1 MIGGIVMEQTTVF
14 ELVMKLYEQRK
25 FAELKLIMNEMNPA
39 DIANILE
46 LTDGADTIAMFR
58 LLPKELAA
66 ETFAY
71 IEPEQQ
77 EQLITSF
84 SDNELRAMINELF
97 LDDTVAIID
106 EMPASVV
113 NRILKN
119 TDQKTRAQINEL
131 LAYPDDSAGSI
142 MTPEYVY
149 LNRSITV
156 SEAFERIRRVGLN
169 KETVYTCYVTE
180 ARKLVGVVSLLE
192 LLTAEPDTVIEE
204 IMDTNVISVN
214 TKDDKELAADAL
226 AKYDLLA
233 IPVVDTEGR
242 IVGIVT
248 VDDAIDVITEETTED
263 IEKMAAIAPTDKSYF
278 RTGIFETF
286 LKRIPWLMLLMLS
299 ATFTGMII
307 TGFEEKLAACV
318 VLTSFIPMLM
328 GTGGNAGGQASATII
343 RGLSLGDIELRD
355 VFKTI
360 WKEIRVALI
369 CGVALAAV
377 NFVKMMLI
385 DRLLLQN
392 PEVTVMVAAVVCL
405 TLLVTVLVAKII
417 GCVLPILA
425 KALKLDP
432 AVMASPF
439 ITTIVDAVSLLTY
452 FVIATSLLK
461 I

>member
-1 MIGGIVMEQTTVF
+1 MEQTTVF

-156 SEAFERIRRVGLN
+156 GEAFERIRRVGLN

>member
-1 MIGGIVMEQTTVF
+1 MEQTTVF

-46 LTDGADTIAMFR
+46 LTEGADTLAMFR

-84 SDNELRAMINELF
+84 SDNELRAMIGELF

-119 TDQKTRAQINEL
+119 ADPRTRAQINEL

-149 LNRSITV
+149 LNRNITV

-169 KETVYTCYVTE
+169 KETIYTCYVTE

-192 LLTAEPDTVIEE
+192 LLTAEPETIIDE
-204 IMDTNVISVN
+204 IMEANVISVS
-214 TKDDKELAADAL
+214 TKDDKEVVADTL

-233 IPVVDTEGR
+233 IPVVDAEGR

-278 RTGIFETF
+278 RTGVFETF
-286 LKRIPWLMLLMLS
+286 FKRIPWLMLLMLS

-360 WKEIRVALI
+360 WKEIRVAVI
-369 CGVALAAV
+369 CGIALAVV
-377 NFVKMMLI
+377 NFVKMILI
-385 DRLLLQN
+385 DRLLLNN
-392 PEVTVMVAAVVCL
+392 PEVTVMVAAVVCI
-405 TLLVTVLVAKII
+405 TLVITVLVAKII
-417 GCVLPILA
+417 GCALPILA
-425 KALKLDP
+425 KALRLDP

-439 ITTIVDAVSLLTY
+439 ITTVVDAVSLLTY
-452 FVIATSLLK
+452 FVVAASLLN

>member
-1 MIGGIVMEQTTVF
+1 MEQTTVF

-156 SEAFERIRRVGLN
+156 GEAFERIRRVGLN

-452 FVIATSLLK
+452 FMIATSLLK

>member
-1 MIGGIVMEQTTVF
+1 MEQTTVF

-46 LTDGADTIAMFR
+46 LTQGADTIAMFR

-119 TDQKTRAQINEL
+119 ADQRTRAQINEL

-156 SEAFERIRRVGLN
+156 GEAFERIRRVGLN

-214 TKDDKELAADAL
+214 TKDDKEIVAETL

-233 IPVVDTEGR
+233 IPVVDAEGR

-278 RTGIFETF
+278 RTGVFETF
-286 LKRIPWLMLLMLS
+286 FKRIPWLMLLMLS

-343 RGLSLGDIELRD
+343 RGLSLGDIELKD
-355 VFKTI
+355 VLKTI
-360 WKEIRVALI
+360 WKEIRVAVI
-369 CGVALAAV
+369 CGAALAVV
-377 NFVKMMLI
+377 NFVKMMLV

-405 TLLVTVLVAKII
+405 TLMITVLVAKII
-417 GCVLPILA
+417 GCALPILA

-439 ITTIVDAVSLLTY
+439 ITTVVDAVSLLTY
-452 FVIATSLLK
+452 FVIASAMLN

>member
-1 MIGGIVMEQTTVF
+1 MEQTTVF

-385 DRLLLQN
+385 DRLLLNN

-452 FVIATSLLK
+452 FMIATSLLK

>member
-1 MIGGIVMEQTTVF
+1 MEQTTVF

-46 LTDGADTIAMFR
+46 LTQGADTIAMFR

-84 SDNELRAMINELF
+84 SDNELRAMIGELF

-119 TDQKTRAQINEL
+119 ADPRTRAQINEL

-149 LNRSITV
+149 LTRNITV

-169 KETVYTCYVTE
+169 KETIYTCYVTE

-192 LLTAEPDTVIEE
+192 LLTAEPETIIDD
-204 IMDTNVISVN
+204 IMEANVISVS
-214 TKDDKELAADAL
+214 TKDDKEVVADTL

-233 IPVVDTEGR
+233 IPVVDAEGR

-278 RTGIFETF
+278 RTGVFETF
-286 LKRIPWLMLLMLS
+286 FKRIPWLMLLMLS

-343 RGLSLGDIELRD
+343 RGISLGDIELRD
-355 VFKTI
+355 VLKTI
-360 WKEIRVALI
+360 WKEIRVAVI
-369 CGVALAAV
+369 CGIALAVV
-377 NFVKMMLI
+377 NFVKMILI
-385 DRLLLQN
+385 DRLLLNN
-392 PEVTVMVAAVVCL
+392 PEVTVMVAAVVCI
-405 TLLVTVLVAKII
+405 TLVITVLVAKII
-417 GCVLPILA
+417 GCALPILA
-425 KALKLDP
+425 KALRLDP

-439 ITTIVDAVSLLTY
+439 ITTVVDAVSLLTY
-452 FVIATSLLK
+452 FVVAASLLN

>member
-1 MIGGIVMEQTTVF
+1 MEQTTVF